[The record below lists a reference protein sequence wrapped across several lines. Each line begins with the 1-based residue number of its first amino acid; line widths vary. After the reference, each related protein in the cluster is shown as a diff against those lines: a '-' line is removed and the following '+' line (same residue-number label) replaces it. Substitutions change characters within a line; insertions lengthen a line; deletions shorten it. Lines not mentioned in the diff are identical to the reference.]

1 MRYNAIISE
10 AINDRASCQS
20 GKTSKV
26 AWQFARSS
34 ASSTEL
40 PLYLAFNYQV
50 ILEDAISKINQFSNN
65 FGKQLNLINTK
76 KGRVVDSQRVGLPR
90 LEDILSSTGKL
101 EQDRNWDYGP
111 TGLIGLSNHYSLKR
125 YYFCLGMVKNSSIKT
140 PCWIDEG
147 DPFEL
152 GFQKHVEHKSS
163 RTGVFGAS
171 ATNRTLSEMIKQD
184 LFSEVN
190 LVSATNIG
198 IGISDIYFT
207 KVEII
212 TPGSTYTNKHE
223 YFIVD
228 ETDIKSLEEG
238 KITPRIKEFMD
249 LIDNNLMINICQTIE
264 CHEAIG
270 KAFKNNEEWNFYE
283 VNMHNH
289 LNVEELKK
297 GKNVI
302 AGGRMFGRGATFPRV
317 EGLIFDKPTS
327 HSTNLIQA
335 VGRAHGYDK
344 SYTPIIACTEAQKN
358 KLEAAYEFEAQVS
371 SIDTMELPPERRHN
385 KIMQIKVPNTGL
397 IILPQKNNGWRQ
409 VNRKTG
415 SSITK

>member
-1 MRYNAIISE
+1 MPHTQG
-10 AINDRASCQS
+10 D
-20 GKTSKV
+20 G
-26 AWQFARSS
+26 
-34 ASSTEL
+34 
-40 PLYLAFNYQV
+40 
-50 ILEDAISKINQFSNN
+50 
-65 FGKQLNLINTK
+65 LI
-76 KGRVVDSQRVGLPR
+76 DSQRVGLSR

-101 EQDRNWDYGP
+101 EQDREYDYTP
-111 TGLIGLSNHYSLKR
+111 TGFIGLSNHYTLKR
-125 YYFCLGMVKNSSIKT
+125 YYFSLAMVKNSNIKT

-152 GFQKHVEHKSS
+152 GFQNYVEHKSS
-163 RTGVFGAS
+163 RTQLFGAS
-171 ATNRTLSEMIKQD
+171 ATNRTLSEMIKQN

-198 IGISDIYFT
+198 IGISDIYFDT
-207 KVEII
+207 VEIV

-228 ETDIKSLEEG
+228 ETDIKSLLKG

-249 LIDNNLMINICQTIE
+249 LISNNLMINICQTIK
-264 CHEAIG
+264 CHQAIG
-270 KAFKNNEEWNFYE
+270 KAFKNNKEWNFYE
-283 VNMHNH
+283 VNMNNP

-302 AGGRMFGRGATFPRV
+302 AGGRMFGRGATYPRI

-358 KLEAAYEFEAQVS
+358 KLEAAYEFEAQIS
-371 SIDTMELPPERRHN
+371 CIDTMKLPPERRHN

-397 IILPQKNNGWRQ
+397 ILLPPKNNGWRQ
-409 VNRKTG
+409 RNDKTG